1 MDMVLAGQ
9 PSKNIAADLGIS
21 QRTVENHRAAIMERM
36 GVRSLPKLARM
47 VQATSPEILPV
58 IPAERNA
65 L

>member
-1 MDMVLAGQ
+1 MFLAGQ
-9 PSKNIAADLGIS
+9 PRKNIAADLGIS